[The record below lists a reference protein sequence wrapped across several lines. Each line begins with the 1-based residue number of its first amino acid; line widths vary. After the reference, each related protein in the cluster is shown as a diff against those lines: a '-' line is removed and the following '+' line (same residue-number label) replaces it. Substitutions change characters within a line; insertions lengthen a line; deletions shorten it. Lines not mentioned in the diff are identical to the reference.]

1 MFLFTALVGT
11 FFTILLMA
19 YFFPYLIALWG
30 GSRNLQFIAV
40 LNLLFGW
47 CVVGWFAALLWAF
60 KGSEGKSR
68 IGRIVI
74 LLVLLATLGYLVA
87 FTTATLC
94 VGVVDRFDVATHVAP
109 KY

>member
-19 YFFPYLIALWG
+19 YFFPYMIALWG

-47 CVVGWFAALLWAF
+47 CVVGW
-60 KGSEGKSR
+60 
-68 IGRIVI
+68 
-74 LLVLLATLGYLVA
+74 LATLGYLVA

>member
-19 YFFPYLIALWG
+19 YFFPYMIALWG

-47 CVVGWFAALLWAF
+47 CIVGWFAALLWAF
-60 KGSEGKSR
+60 KGSEGKSK
-68 IGRIVI
+68 IGRIVLLMSI
-74 LLVLLATLGYLVA
+74 LIALGYLLA
-87 FTTATLC
+87 FATGTLC
-94 VGVVDRFDVATHVAP
+94 SGVADRFYAATHVE
-109 KY
+109 KQY